1 MIEGQLA
8 TPQLRNGI
16 IFILNDINIILSSKF
31 KVGTSN
37 DVYEI
42 DVRTLFKNL
51 NNVKSRTPINA
62 STSNHYHK

>member
-51 NNVKSRTPINA
+51 NNVKSRTPINT